1 MLLMNIINAINDGLI
16 VISENAVCN
25 YVIMYQVIH
34 IYDKKFMLRVHIS
47 IIIIINI
54 LLWIKLI

>member
-54 LLWIKLI
+54 LL